1 MKNFDIGTFG
11 GTKVA
16 HNLALIVK
24 DDKRAVKMVAK
35 KLIAVSEMLKELMSI
50 NNRQYRMR
58 LANLFIEKICE
69 ECDNLEFKV
78 KTHLINII
86 KARYRVWLKEEVNKK
101 IE

>member
-24 DDKRAVKMVAK
+24 DDKKTIKIVSK
-35 KLIAVSEMLKELMSI
+35 KLIDVNVMFRELMSI

-58 LANLFIEKICE
+58 LANLFIEKTYE

-78 KTHLINII
+78 KTHLMNII
-86 KARYRVWLKEEVNKK
+86 KAKYRVWLKEEVNKK